1 MLENIRDRGTKK
13 WTAMMLSEHLVE
25 LRKWLKE
32 DNYEERPELDDFDL
46 QAIQKEVEVA
56 YKRKCLTFVKSWDKS
71 NIILHSGVIKEINAQ
86 SMCVMIDGPF
96 GTDRMPV
103 SNIIGVQCAE

>member
-1 MLENIRDRGTKK
+1 MLPVHI
-13 WTAMMLSEHLVE
+13 VE

-32 DNYEERPELDDFDL
+32 DNYEEHPKLSDFDL
-46 QAIQKEVEVA
+46 QSIQEEVEVA
-56 YKRKCLTFVKSWDKS
+56 YKRKCLTFVKSWDKGK
-71 NIILHSGVIKEINAQ
+71 IILHSGVIKEINVQ

-103 SNIIGVQCAE
+103 SNIIRVQCAE